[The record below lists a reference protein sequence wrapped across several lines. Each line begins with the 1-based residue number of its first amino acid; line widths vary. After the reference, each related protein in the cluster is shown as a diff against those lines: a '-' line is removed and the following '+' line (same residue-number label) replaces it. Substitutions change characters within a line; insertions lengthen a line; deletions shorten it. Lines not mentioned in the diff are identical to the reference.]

1 MFIEEAMNQNQINQV
16 KGHIEEFTSIDLA
29 NYIAKEFGD
38 NADLMN
44 IKIGEYTAK
53 EYFSTVNKVFGQFSE
68 EIDSPYAKTLPFQ
81 YHFQNEYGAGNLHQ
95 DLENLLAQIKA
106 KNFPASI
113 PQLNKLAHYQA
124 INGFWEKSKRKYF
137 RSSEASVKEDQQRIE
152 IVSKHMLQ
160 VSERLTNLIEQIAEE
175 KEGVNLFLKTKN
187 SELSEIESLL
197 NAARQHSN
205 ELNDLYTKSSTVEER
220 ITSTLK
226 NSDDKKN
233 DIDSIESESKE
244 LLAELKDLLQGNNE
258 SNKTQHEL
266 YTKLVQSF
274 EEKLNF
280 VEAKKEY
287 FEERNTYLDD
297 LIEREVGAS
306 LFETFKQ
313 RKTELITS
321 IGFWKWTVPITA
333 AATIAWIFFLF
344 GNGDL
349 SNLAWQVILV
359 NSLKVLPAVG
369 LLLFAISQYV
379 KERNFQE
386 EYAFK
391 SAVAL
396 TINSY
401 ADQLNDN
408 TNKDKM
414 IMESVTQIYKSPIHS
429 KVAVKDQSAIVA
441 SAKELVETA
450 KSIVPGK

>member
-95 DLENLLAQIKA
+95 DLANLLAQIKA

-197 NAARQHSN
+197 NAALQH
-205 ELNDLYTKSSTVEER
+205 
-220 ITSTLK
+220 
-226 NSDDKKN
+226 
-233 DIDSIESESKE
+233 
-244 LLAELKDLLQGNNE
+244 
-258 SNKTQHEL
+258 
-266 YTKLVQSF
+266 
-274 EEKLNF
+274 
-280 VEAKKEY
+280 
-287 FEERNTYLDD
+287 
-297 LIEREVGAS
+297 
-306 LFETFKQ
+306 
-313 RKTELITS
+313 
-321 IGFWKWTVPITA
+321 
-333 AATIAWIFFLF
+333 
-344 GNGDL
+344 
-349 SNLAWQVILV
+349 
-359 NSLKVLPAVG
+359 
-369 LLLFAISQYV
+369 
-379 KERNFQE
+379 
-386 EYAFK
+386 
-391 SAVAL
+391 
-396 TINSY
+396 
-401 ADQLNDN
+401 
-408 TNKDKM
+408 
-414 IMESVTQIYKSPIHS
+414 
-429 KVAVKDQSAIVA
+429 
-441 SAKELVETA
+441 
-450 KSIVPGK
+450 

>member
-1 MFIEEAMNQNQINQV
+1 MFIEDAMNQNQINQV

-29 NYIAKEFGD
+29 NYIAEKFGD

-95 DLENLLAQIKA
+95 DLANLLAQIKA

-226 NSDDKKN
+226 NADDKKN
-233 DIDSIESESKE
+233 DIESIESESKE
-244 LLAELKDLLQGNNE
+244 LLAELKDLLQANNE
-258 SNKTQHEL
+258 SNKAQHEL

-429 KVAVKDQSAIVA
+429 KVVVKDQSAIVA

>member
-1 MFIEEAMNQNQINQV
+1 MNQSQINQV
-16 KGHIEEFTSIDLA
+16 KGHLEEFTSIDLA
-29 NYIAKEFGD
+29 DLIAVNFGD

-53 EYFSTVNKVFGQFSE
+53 EYFSTVNKVFGQFLE

-81 YHFQNEYGAGNLHQ
+81 YHFHNEYGAGNLHQ
-95 DLENLLAQIKA
+95 DLANLLAQIKSR
-106 KNFPASI
+106 NFLATI

-124 INGFWEKSKRKYF
+124 INGFWEKAKRKYF
-137 RSSEASVKEDQQRIE
+137 RASEANVKEDQQRIDV
-152 IVSKHMLQ
+152 VSKHMIQ
-160 VSERLTNLIEQIAEE
+160 VSDRLKNLLNQIAEE
-175 KEGVNLFLKTKN
+175 KEGVNLFLKTKK

-205 ELNDLYTKSSTVEER
+205 EINDLYTKASTVEER
-220 ITSTLK
+220 IASTLD
-226 NSDDKKN
+226 NSEEKKN
-233 DIDSIESESKE
+233 DIDLIKSESKGM
-244 LLAELKDLLQGNNE
+244 LVELKALLNE
-258 SNKTQHEL
+258 NNKTNKVQNEI
-266 YTKLVQSF
+266 YTKLVLSF
-274 EEKLNF
+274 EEKLGY
-280 VEAKKEY
+280 VEQKKDY
-287 FEERNTYLDD
+287 FEERNSYLDD

-321 IGFWKWTVPITA
+321 VTLWTWIVPITA

-344 GNGDL
+344 GSEDL
-349 SNLAWQVILV
+349 SGLAWQVILV
-359 NSLKVLPAVG
+359 NSLKALPAVG
-369 LLLFAISQYV
+369 LLLFSISQYV

-401 ADQLNDN
+401 ANQLNES

-414 IMESVTQIYKSPIHS
+414 IMESVTQIYKSPIHQ
-429 KVAVKDQSAIVA
+429 KAADKDQNAIVV
-441 SAKELVETA
+441 SAKELAETA
-450 KSIVPGK
+450 KSIVFEKQK